1 MANKN
6 VSHVIFDMD
15 GLLLDTERLYTEAI
29 QNVCDPF
36 NKKYTWELKQKVMG
50 KKESESVK
58 IIIEELN
65 LPIPDKQ
72 FLEEVHQQYNIL
84 FPAVELLPGADKLVR
99 HLHKHNIPIAVVT
112 GSDTASFELKSQ
124 NHKAFFSLFHHLV
137 LTGDDPE
144 VRHGKPAP
152 DPYLIGAR
160 RFDDGVEPS
169 KVLVFEDAV
178 NGVESA
184 HAAGMQCIWVPHRE
198 HDRAILEGK
207 TELILNSLVE
217 FKPEEFGLP
226 AFES

>member
-58 IIIEELN
+58 III
-65 LPIPDKQ
+65 
-72 FLEEVHQQYNIL
+72 
-84 FPAVELLPGADKLVR
+84 GADKLVR